1 MATFRYKALQKDG
14 SVGNGVVEGGSKGEV
29 GRKLAEKG
37 MRVLSLTEE
46 IVEKKEKTKK
56 RRRKKGEE
64 NADDSP
70 APEVRK
76 MVHSPDSRLSSKQLI
91 QFTEELSDMLSAGV
105 QLDGALSSI
114 AKRSASEAI
123 RNVASHAYN
132 RVRDGVPLA
141 TALQSASVSFNEL
154 YCNLVSAGEVSGAL
168 GDILKRQVSYLTT
181 LADLKGKLA
190 TALIY
195 PVFLVVSGIGV
206 SAMFVFFLI
215 PKLRRLVESTGGE
228 LPPVARFML
237 ASGDFLKAN
246 WIVVIGVLVVAIVIL
261 VMMFQQKKVQE
272 KWDELKL
279 GIPLFG
285 RLLITRFNVQFVET
299 LSNLLSN
306 GLPLVRA
313 LELVEG
319 TTANSYIR
327 GQISEITARVSEGAM
342 LHRTMEKAG
351 VFESGLIDMVR
362 IGEDTGQLSASMSK
376 AGERLDREFARAIER
391 IGSVIQPAI
400 ILVMSIVVGVMAY
413 MMISII
419 YETISVLRNR

>member
-1 MATFRYKALQKDG
+1 MAAFRYKALQKDG
-14 SVGNGVVEGGSKGEV
+14 SVGNGIIEGGSKGEV

-46 IVEKKEKTKK
+46 TVEKKEKPKK
-56 RRRKKGEE
+56 SRRNNSGDEDASSPVAKKT
-64 NADDSP
+64 
-70 APEVRK
+70 
-76 MVHSPDSRLSSKQLI
+76 VHSPDSRLSSKQLI

-114 AKRSASEAI
+114 GKRSESEAI
-123 RNVASHAYN
+123 RNVSTHAYE

-141 TALQSASVSFNEL
+141 TALQSASGSFNEL

-195 PVFLVVSGIGV
+195 PEFLVVSGIGV

-246 WIVVIGVLVVAIVIL
+246 WIVVVGLLVVALVIL
-261 VMMFQQKKVQE
+261 VAMFQQKKVQE
-272 KWDELKL
+272 KWDEVKL

-319 TTANSYIR
+319 TTPNSYIR
-327 GQISEITARVSEGAM
+327 AQIAEMTARVSEGAM

-362 IGEDTGQLSASMSK
+362 IGEDTGQLSASMTK
-376 AGERLDREFARAIER
+376 AGDRLDREFARAIER